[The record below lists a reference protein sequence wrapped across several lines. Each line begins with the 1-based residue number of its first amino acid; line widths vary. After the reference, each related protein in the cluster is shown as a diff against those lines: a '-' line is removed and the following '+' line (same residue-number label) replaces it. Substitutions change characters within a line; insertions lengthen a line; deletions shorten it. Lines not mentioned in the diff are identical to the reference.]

1 MSVHPPSGSTE
12 VEGLS
17 PQQVPG
23 RTWKSV
29 ILTAALAVLF
39 VAVGVM
45 IGRATAPEP
54 GRAEPFDLEAFAEAS
69 GSGDA
74 DQIRAFYT
82 DDAVMMPFG
91 HILATLNDH
100 PMPEYW
106 DVGGPDIDRE
116 AAQHAGG
123 TIEFFDANQI
133 GNMVA
138 ATYRWTFPE
147 GLFPDSEVTVIKG
160 TDIWHLRDGKIW
172 RHFTDFEVY
181 VNGELID
188 M

>member
-1 MSVHPPSGSTE
+1 MSVHPPSESTE
-12 VEGLS
+12 VEGPS

-23 RTWKSV
+23 RTWKLV

-39 VAVGVM
+39 VAVGMM
-45 IGRATAPEP
+45 IGRVTAPES
-54 GRAEPFDLEAFAEAS
+54 GRAEPIDLEAFAEAW

-91 HILATLNDH
+91 HILDTLNGH

-106 DVGGPDIDRE
+106 DVSGPDMDRE

-133 GNMVA
+133 GNMVVTTA
-138 ATYRWTFPE
+138 QWTFPE
-147 GLFPDSEVTVIKG
+147 GLFRDSEVTVIKG